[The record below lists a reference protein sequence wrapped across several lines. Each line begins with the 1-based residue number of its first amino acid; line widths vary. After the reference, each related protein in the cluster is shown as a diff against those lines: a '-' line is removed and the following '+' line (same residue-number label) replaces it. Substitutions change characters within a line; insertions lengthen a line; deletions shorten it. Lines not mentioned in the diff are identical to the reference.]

1 MSRLLVLRHW
11 EKLALLAA
19 ATVFVLLALDVAFHG
34 LATHLDAQIRD
45 SIQPRKPATP
55 LWMAFPGGLGELWVA
70 TPLFVL
76 AGVLVAQLSWQWW
89 PLVLAL
95 GSFATVELAVLVLKL
110 LIGRE
115 GPGAQAERI
124 GYPGYFPSGHT
135 ATSAVCFGVVVYLL
149 ICAKHPLRRAERA
162 SRAGLIGGLLVG
174 AITAWRSVLG
184 DFHWVADG
192 VGGLVLAFVVLL
204 VAFAACRTYFDRR
217 FTVAPFSTPIGLERE

>member
-1 MSRLLVLRHW
+1 MSRFLVLRHW
-11 EKLALLAA
+11 EKIAILAA
-19 ATVFVLLALDVAFHG
+19 AIVFVLLAIDVAFHG
-34 LATHLDAQIRD
+34 LATHLDDQIRD
-45 SIQPRKPATP
+45 LIQPRKPATP

-76 AGVLVAQLSWQWW
+76 AGVLVAQQRWQWW

-95 GSFATVELAVLVLKL
+95 GSFAAVELAVLVLKL

-149 ICAKHPLRRAERA
+149 MCARDPLGKAERA
-162 SRAGLIGGLLVG
+162 SRIGLVGGLLFG

-184 DFHWVADG
+184 DFHWFADG
-192 VGGLVLAFVVLL
+192 VGGLLLAFVVLV
-204 VAFAACRTYFDRR
+204 VAFAACRTYFNRL
-217 FTVAPFSTPIGLERE
+217 TAEPATTQIGLEHE